1 MSFFSLVRRE
11 MQGSLT
17 RMVIMSGTGGVSNAA
32 ILYSINSGA
41 QAAADG
47 KSSVAWA
54 ALFVVS
60 LFLFIKS
67 QHYLLISMTV
77 EIESI
82 IHKVRIRIM
91 DDLRRSELLPLE
103 AIGRARIVAAITRDT
118 TTMAQA
124 ANMLAFG
131 AQSLVLLVLIAIYV
145 AYLSIAAILLSFAI
159 VGAAVL
165 LFHLKSGELERGTR
179 EAAEWQ
185 NRLFDRLIDML
196 DGFKEVRLNRL
207 RSDEL
212 FSDAVEVSRTAGNI
226 KIKTDAES
234 FKRLVLAQSSM
245 QMLLGAVVFIV
256 PVISSSAGKSVTQA
270 MTALLFVVGSAFG
283 LVSSIP
289 IIGAANAA
297 ADNIEQLEVALRAT
311 ATAAELG
318 DVEPPRRFEHI
329 EMRDIVFRYV
339 DKASEDIFQ
348 VGPVNFSLRSGETVF
363 ITGGNG
369 SGKSTFLRVL
379 AGLYKPDSGEMT
391 FDGVRVTDATID
403 RYRSLISS
411 VFTDY
416 HMFHRLYGIHDP
428 DSAEVARLLSQFRLD
443 TKTGLVDGAWR
454 TIDLSGGQRKRLA
467 LIVSLLEG
475 RPILLL
481 DEWTA
486 DQDPEFRR
494 KFYFELLPALQNAG
508 ETVVLITHDDRYLE
522 ELDMPARRLRMDV
535 GRFVD

>member
-1 MSFFSLVRRE
+1 MSFLSLVRRE

-17 RMVIMSGTGGVSNAA
+17 RLIIMSGTGGVSNAA

-41 QAAADG
+41 QAASDG
-47 KSSVAWA
+47 KSTVAWA
-54 ALFVVS
+54 VLFVVS

-82 IHKVRIRIM
+82 LHKIRVRIM

-118 TTMAQA
+118 ATMAQA
-124 ANMLAFG
+124 AMMLAFG
-131 AQSLVLLVLIAIYV
+131 AQSLVLLVLIAFYV
-145 AYLSIAAILLSFAI
+145 AYLSIAAILLSVGI
-159 VGAAVL
+159 IGAAVL
-165 LFHLKSGELERGTR
+165 LFHLKSGELERGQR

-207 RSDEL
+207 RSEEL
-212 FSDAVEVSRTAGNI
+212 FSDAVEVSRTAANI
-226 KIKTDAES
+226 KIKTDAEN

-256 PVISSSAGKSVTQA
+256 PIISSSAGKSVTQA

-289 IIGAANAA
+289 VIAAANAA

-311 ATAAELG
+311 ATAAELT
-318 DVEPPRRFEHI
+318 EAETPKRFERI
-329 EMRDIVFRYV
+329 EMRDVVFRYV

-348 VGPVNFSLRSGETVF
+348 VGPVNFTLNSGELVF

-379 AGLYKPDSGEMT
+379 AGLYKPDSGEIT
-391 FDGVRVTDATID
+391 FDGIRVTDNTID
-403 RYRSLISS
+403 KYRALISS

-416 HMFHRLYGIHDP
+416 HLFDRLYGIQNP

-443 TKTGLVDGAWR
+443 TKTGLTDGVFR
-454 TIDLSGGQRKRLA
+454 TIDLSGGQRKRLG
-467 LIVSLLEG
+467 LIVSLLEK

-508 ETVVLITHDDRYLE
+508 NTLVLITHDDRYLE
-522 ELDMPARRLRMDV
+522 ELDLPARKLRMDV